1 MLTTLLTTAI
11 FAQAPETS
19 DDVEVIIQKET
30 HVDFGDVE
38 VNASGEKPQIEL
50 IVDWT
55 PARPDSLIRLRT
67 SFHTEINSSI
77 NTVK

>member
-1 MLTTLLTTAI
+1 MLATLLATAI
-11 FAQAPETS
+11 FAQAPEAS

-67 SFHTEINSSI
+67 SFQTEINSSI